1 MTLQTDQ
8 ADDRS
13 KLHRNRLSLAIMGVG
28 VGLLV
33 TGAVIFS
40 LVLGGVLGGGN
51 GYDGPGETLDTFGN
65 FDVVLTPGPSPTAP
79 PTAILASD
87 APIERILIPKYDVDA
102 PMITLGLDEN
112 NVMESPDE
120 PCDVAWYDFTS
131 RPGFGSNAV
140 FSGHVDWYNLGSQG
154 CRCDSPGGCG
164 GAGPAVFWYL
174 KDMVRGDLI
183 EVRLQDGTLYQY
195 QVIAKRQVSGT
206 SDFREIV
213 SSTEKEIVTLI
224 TCGGS
229 FNQDTRHYND
239 RVVIQ
244 AERVLDP
251 AGDTAPSAAASP

>member
-13 KLHRNRLSLAIMGVG
+13 NLRRNRLSLAIMGLG

-33 TGAVIFS
+33 TGAVVFF

-51 GYDGPGETLDTFGN
+51 GYDGPGETLDTFGPLN
-65 FDVVLTPGPSPTAP
+65 EVFNLQPTPTAP

-87 APIERILIPKYDVDA
+87 SPIERILIPKFDVDA

-112 NVMESPDE
+112 NVMESPDD

-131 RPGFGSNAV
+131 YPGFGSNAV

-164 GAGPAVFWYL
+164 GAGPAVFWNL

-183 EVRLQDGTLYQY
+183 EVRLQDGTVYQY
-195 QVIAKRQVSGT
+195 RVIAKQQVSGT

-224 TCGGS
+224 TCGGT
-229 FNQDTRHYND
+229 FNQEDRHYND

-244 AERVLDP
+244 AERVLDTS
-251 AGDTAPSAAASP
+251 GDAAPSAAASP